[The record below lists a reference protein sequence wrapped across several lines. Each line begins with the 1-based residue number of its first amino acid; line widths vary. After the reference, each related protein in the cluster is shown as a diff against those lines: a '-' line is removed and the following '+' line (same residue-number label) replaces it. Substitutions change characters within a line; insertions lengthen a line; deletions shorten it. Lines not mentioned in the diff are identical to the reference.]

1 MKTKIITALAF
12 SLSLGTAALAQTTMD
27 ADTGFDAGMP
37 AGWEGEISEALF
49 EDAELGVLHSEA
61 DVRDNFE
68 GLSPDQQAMIRSHCA
83 LVDTAAHDA
92 GTDDLAQGL
101 DSDHDDEVADLGLNE
116 DIQTSATD
124 LDLEDLE
131 PAADLETAAD
141 LDAEEEIET
150 GAADLEGDL
159 DTDTT
164 ADIGTGIDDEIQTG
178 AADLEADVET
188 DTAAGT
194 SLDEEIET
202 GATIGSTSDIDS
214 DVEQGAEIGATS
226 DLDSEFETGEAE
238 LGVDSEIETGA
249 TGTMGADEFET
260 ETEFSQEMDGTM
272 DGQITA
278 SIEQVCNW
286 ID

>member
-1 MKTKIITALAF
+1 MKTRIITALAF
-12 SLSLGTAALAQTTMD
+12 SLSLGTAAVAQTTMETD
-27 ADTGFDAGMP
+27 AEYGAGMP

-68 GLSPDQQAMIRSHCA
+68 GLGPDQQAMIRSHCA
-83 LVDTAAHDA
+83 LVDTAAYDA
-92 GTDDLAQGL
+92 GSDDLAQDI
-101 DSDHDDEVADLGLNE
+101 DSDLDDDVADLGLNE
-116 DIQTSATD
+116 EIETGAT
-124 LDLEDLE
+124 DLEDLE
-131 PAADLETAAD
+131 PAADLETAET
-141 LDAEEEIET
+141 DAGVDEEFET

-159 DTDTT
+159 ETDT
-164 ADIGTGIDDEIQTG
+164 
-178 AADLEADVET
+178 AADLDAGIDEEIETGAVDLESDIET

-202 GATIGSTSDIDS
+202 GATIGSTSDIET
-214 DVEQGAEIGATS
+214 DVETGTEMGATS

-249 TGTMGADEFET
+249 TGAMDADEFET
-260 ETEFSQEMDGTM
+260 ETAFSQEMDGTM

-278 SIEQVCNW
+278 SIEQVCAW

>member
-1 MKTKIITALAF
+1 MKSKIITAVAL
-12 SLSLGTAALAQTTMD
+12 SLSFGAAAVAQTSLETE
-27 ADTGFDAGMP
+27 TGYSAGMP
-37 AGWEGEISEALF
+37 AGWEGDISEALF
-49 EDAELGVLHSEA
+49 EDADSGVLHSEA

-92 GTDDLAQGL
+92 ATDDFAQDL
-101 DSDHDDEVADLGLNE
+101 DSDRDEGVADLGLNE
-116 DIQTSATD
+116 DIQTGAT
-124 LDLEDLE
+124 DLEDLE

-141 LDAEEEIET
+141 ADTGVDAEIET
-150 GAADLEGDL
+150 GAAELERDL
-159 DTDTT
+159 
-164 ADIGTGIDDEIQTG
+164 
-178 AADLEADVET
+178 ET

-214 DVEQGAEIGATS
+214 DVEQGTEMGATS

-249 TGTMGADEFET
+249 TGTTDVDEFET
-260 ETEFSQEMDGTM
+260 ETEFSQEMDG
-272 DGQITA
+272 QLSA
-278 SIEQVCNW
+278 SIEQACAW

>member
-1 MKTKIITALAF
+1 MKTRIITALAF
-12 SLSLGTAALAQTTMD
+12 SLSLGTAAVAQTSMD
-27 ADTGFDAGMP
+27 TDAEYGAGMP

-68 GLSPDQQAMIRSHCA
+68 GLGPDQQAMIRSHCA
-83 LVDTAAHDA
+83 LVDTAAYDA
-92 GTDDLAQGL
+92 GADDLAQDL
-101 DSDHDDEVADLGLNE
+101 DSDLDDDVADLGLNE
-116 DIQTSATD
+116 EIETGAT
-124 LDLEDLE
+124 DLEDLE
-131 PAADLETAAD
+131 PAADLETAQT
-141 LDAEEEIET
+141 DAGVDGEFET
-150 GAADLEGDL
+150 GAADLE
-159 DTDTT
+159 T
-164 ADIGTGIDDEIQTG
+164 EI
-178 AADLEADVET
+178 ET

-202 GATIGSTSDIDS
+202 GATIGSTSDIET
-214 DVEQGAEIGATS
+214 DVETGTEMGATS

-249 TGTMGADEFET
+249 TGAMDADEFET
-260 ETEFSQEMDGTM
+260 ETEFTQEMDGTM

-278 SIEQVCNW
+278 SIEQVCAW

>member
-1 MKTKIITALAF
+1 MKTRILTALAF
-12 SLSLGTAALAQTTMD
+12 SLSLGTAAVAQTTMD
-27 ADTGFDAGMP
+27 TDTDYGAGMP
-37 AGWEGEISEALF
+37 AGWDGEISEALF

-83 LVDTAAHDA
+83 LVDTAAYDA
-92 GTDDLAQGL
+92 GTDDLAQDL
-101 DSDHDDEVADLGLNE
+101 DSDRDDDVADLGLNE
-116 DIQTSATD
+116 EIETGAT
-124 LDLEDLE
+124 DLEDLE
-131 PAADLETAAD
+131 PAADLETAET
-141 LDAEEEIET
+141 DAGDDEEIET

-159 DTDTT
+159 ETDTA
-164 ADIGTGIDDEIQTG
+164 ADLDTGIDEEIETG
-178 AADLEADVET
+178 AADIET

-202 GATIGSTSDIDS
+202 GATIGSTSDVET
-214 DVEQGAEIGATS
+214 DVETGTEMGATS

-238 LGVDSEIETGA
+238 FGVDSEIETGA
-249 TGTMGADEFET
+249 TGAMDADEFET
-260 ETEFSQEMDGTM
+260 ETEFTQEMDGTM

-278 SIEQVCNW
+278 SIEQVCAW

>member
-1 MKTKIITALAF
+1 MKTRILTALAF
-12 SLSLGTAALAQTTMD
+12 SLSLGTAAVAQTTMD
-27 ADTGFDAGMP
+27 TDTGYDAGLP

-83 LVDTAAHDA
+83 LVDTAAYDS
-92 GTDDLAQGL
+92 GTDDLAQDL
-101 DSDHDDEVADLGLNE
+101 DSDRDEDVADLGLNE
-116 DIQTSATD
+116 EIETGAT
-124 LDLEDLE
+124 DLEDLE
-131 PAADLETAAD
+131 PAADLETAET
-141 LDAEEEIET
+141 DAGDEFET

-159 DTDTT
+159 GTDTA
-164 ADIGTGIDDEIQTG
+164 ADLDTGIDEEIETG
-178 AADLEADVET
+178 AADLDSDLET

-202 GATIGSTSDIDS
+202 GATIGSTSDIES
-214 DVEQGAEIGATS
+214 DVETGTEMGATS

-249 TGTMGADEFET
+249 TGAMDADGFET

-272 DGQITA
+272 DGQLSA
-278 SIEQVCNW
+278 SIEQACAW